1 VSYYR
6 DIRDFSVLLGKTL
19 SKVKQVKDEEIF
31 FYTSEGEIY
40 KLYHN
45 QDCCESVYIED
56 VVGDYADLLDSP
68 ILLAEEVSNR
78 DDPARDIKYDK
89 SYTWTYYKLS
99 TIKGSVSIRW
109 YGASN
114 GYYSESVDFQIVK
127 EAGL

>member
-6 DIRDFSVLLGKTL
+6 DIRDFSVLVGKTL